1 VALIDNLEG
10 MKMKRKKFEVG
21 LYKSRWGFDSI
32 FQIDMSGDSDYV
44 LIGKGTASIEML
56 EHKDVVKAQVESLE
70 KTKTEVRAKY
80 QLEIERIDGEIQ
92 SLLAITHNPDGA

>member
-1 VALIDNLEG
+1 
-10 MKMKRKKFEVG
+10 
-21 LYKSRWGFDSI
+21 
-32 FQIDMSGDSDYV
+32 
-44 LIGKGTASIEML
+44 ML

>member
-1 VALIDNLEG
+1 
-10 MKMKRKKFEVG
+10 MKRKKFEVG

-32 FQIDMSGDSDYV
+32 FQIDMSCDDSDYV
-44 LIGKGTASIEML
+44 LIGKGTATFEML

-80 QLEIERIDGEIQ
+80 QLEIERINGAIQ